1 MGATATYF
9 RHIKEAV
16 ASIFDGMAVSAS
28 HLIRKPYTIQYPD
41 RMPVRVQDNAQTRE
55 ILISQFDIDMAKC
68 MYCGL
73 CSEVCPTGSIH
84 HTTEFEGADYS
95 LESLIR
101 RFITEPFVAYKPKKG
116 PEPDPDVAKL
126 LDRGMKYVDEWAPPG
141 SDKPPANAAA
151 AAKPAAAASSAGT
164 PPRPAPQPVAVA
176 PKPAPQPATVGAG
189 EPAPTVASPAP
200 SASPRPAQAEPAT
213 AQQAQPAPVTQPP
226 PAPASPSAA
235 AATQQPQ
242 TATAPKDASPAEGG
256 DAAPAAP
263 SKPESG
269 GGRRRR
275 PPRKTRRLPR
285 AAMPPRRRHPSPN
298 PAAAKVLPSRASHE
312 QVVTSIIF
320 YALAG
325 LTVLSAA
332 ITAFSRNIVYSA
344 FALLGAFGGVV
355 GIYILLGADFVAM
368 VQIFVYIGGILVLT
382 IFAVMLTQGI
392 ADVNVSNREVG
403 IIPALITVALVGA
416 VMLYAILRTNWY
428 RGKVAGAVAP
438 TTYGIGNAFLGPYV
452 LPFEIAS
459 LVLLAA
465 LIGAVV
471 ISRQEIRE

>member
-41 RMPVRVQDNAQTRE
+41 RMPVRVQDTLPFRYRGILDVDMEICTGCLACDRACPIDCIATAIEKNAQTRE
-55 ILISQFDIDMAKC
+55 ILISQFDIDLAKC

-116 PEPDPDVAKL
+116 PEPDPDVARL
-126 LDRGMKYVDEWAPPG
+126 LDRGMKYVDEWAQPG

-151 AAKPAAAASSAGT
+151 AAKPATAAA
-164 PPRPAPQPVAVA
+164 PRPAPQPVAVA
-176 PKPAPQPATVGAG
+176 LKPPQPATVGAG
-189 EPAPTVASPAP
+189 EPAPTVADPAP
-200 SASPRPAQAEPAT
+200 AASPRPAQAEPAT

-226 PAPASPSAA
+226 PAPAAPSAA

-269 GGRRRR
+269 GG
-275 PPRKTRRLPR
+275 
-285 AAMPPRRRHPSPN
+285 
-298 PAAAKVLPSRASHE
+298 E
-312 QVVTSIIF
+312 
-320 YALAG
+320 G
-325 LTVLSAA
+325 SA
-332 ITAFSRNIVYSA
+332 
-344 FALLGAFGGVV
+344 
-355 GIYILLGADFVAM
+355 
-368 VQIFVYIGGILVLT
+368 
-382 IFAVMLTQGI
+382 
-392 ADVNVSNREVG
+392 
-403 IIPALITVALVGA
+403 
-416 VMLYAILRTNWY
+416 
-428 RGKVAGAVAP
+428 
-438 TTYGIGNAFLGPYV
+438 
-452 LPFEIAS
+452 
-459 LVLLAA
+459 
-465 LIGAVV
+465 
-471 ISRQEIRE
+471 

>member
-41 RMPVRVQDNAQTRE
+41 RMPVRVQDTLPFRYRGILDVDMEICTGCLACDRACPIDCIAIAIEKNAQTRE

-269 GGRRRR
+269 GG
-275 PPRKTRRLPR
+275 
-285 AAMPPRRRHPSPN
+285 
-298 PAAAKVLPSRASHE
+298 E
-312 QVVTSIIF
+312 
-320 YALAG
+320 G
-325 LTVLSAA
+325 SA
-332 ITAFSRNIVYSA
+332 
-344 FALLGAFGGVV
+344 
-355 GIYILLGADFVAM
+355 
-368 VQIFVYIGGILVLT
+368 
-382 IFAVMLTQGI
+382 
-392 ADVNVSNREVG
+392 
-403 IIPALITVALVGA
+403 
-416 VMLYAILRTNWY
+416 
-428 RGKVAGAVAP
+428 
-438 TTYGIGNAFLGPYV
+438 
-452 LPFEIAS
+452 
-459 LVLLAA
+459 
-465 LIGAVV
+465 
-471 ISRQEIRE
+471 

>member
-41 RMPVRVQDNAQTRE
+41 RVPVRVQDTLPFRYRGILDVDMEICTGCLACDRACPIDCIAIAIEKNAQTRE

-126 LDRGMKYVDEWAPPG
+126 LDRGMKYVDEWAQPG

-151 AAKPAAAASSAGT
+151 AAKPAATAA
-164 PPRPAPQPVAVA
+164 PRPAPQPVAVA

-213 AQQAQPAPVTQPP
+213 AQQAQPAPVNQPP
-226 PAPASPSAA
+226 PAPAAPSTA
-235 AATQQPQ
+235 AATQHPH
-242 TATAPKDASPAEGG
+242 TPAATTGPAPAEGG
-256 DAAPAAP
+256 DAAAAAP
-263 SKPESG
+263 LQPESG
-269 GGRRRR
+269 GREG
-275 PPRKTRRLPR
+275 
-285 AAMPPRRRHPSPN
+285 
-298 PAAAKVLPSRASHE
+298 AAA
-312 QVVTSIIF
+312 
-320 YALAG
+320 
-325 LTVLSAA
+325 
-332 ITAFSRNIVYSA
+332 
-344 FALLGAFGGVV
+344 
-355 GIYILLGADFVAM
+355 
-368 VQIFVYIGGILVLT
+368 
-382 IFAVMLTQGI
+382 
-392 ADVNVSNREVG
+392 
-403 IIPALITVALVGA
+403 
-416 VMLYAILRTNWY
+416 
-428 RGKVAGAVAP
+428 
-438 TTYGIGNAFLGPYV
+438 
-452 LPFEIAS
+452 
-459 LVLLAA
+459 
-465 LIGAVV
+465 
-471 ISRQEIRE
+471 